1 MRRDFPVAEPGDRVE
16 DALARLA
23 GAGADAMPVV
33 RGRTL
38 LGVLTR
44 ENVGEY
50 LMIRSALLEARRSA
64 TAAAPA

>member
-1 MRRDFPVAEPGDRVE
+1 VSSRWPSPGDRVE

-44 ENVGEY
+44 ENVA
-50 LMIRSALLEARRSA
+50 S
-64 TAAAPA
+64 T